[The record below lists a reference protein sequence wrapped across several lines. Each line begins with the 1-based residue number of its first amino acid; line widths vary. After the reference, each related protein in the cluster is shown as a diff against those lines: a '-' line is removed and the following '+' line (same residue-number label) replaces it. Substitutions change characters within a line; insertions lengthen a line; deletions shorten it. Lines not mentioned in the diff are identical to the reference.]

1 MTDLLPRF
9 STANERFLRALRTA
23 AELHAGQA
31 RKSTDIP
38 YLSHLMGTCA
48 IALDHG
54 ATEDEAIA
62 ALLHDVLEDVD
73 GPRAKERVA
82 EFGPEVLRIVKACSD
97 TEIRP
102 KPAWEVRKRAYVA
115 KLPSEDASIL
125 LVSAAD
131 KLHNARAIL
140 SDLRANGPSV
150 WSRFNAGMHGQ
161 LWYYRALV
169 TAYRRAKSHPQALVD
184 ELDQVVTAIEAI
196 AQAPL
201 SAEETGS

>member
-1 MTDLLPRF
+1 MTDPLPRF
-9 STANERFLRALRTA
+9 STANERFLRAFRTA
-23 AELHAGQA
+23 AELHANQA

-38 YLSHLMGTCA
+38 YLSHLLGTCA

-73 GPRAKERVA
+73 GPRAHERVA

-97 TEIRP
+97 TEDRP
-102 KPAWEVRKRAYVA
+102 KPLWEQRKQAYVA

-125 LVSAAD
+125 LVSASD

-140 SDLRANGPSV
+140 SDLRTSGPSV
-150 WSRFNAGMHGQ
+150 WSRFNTGMHGQ

-169 TAYRRAKSHPQALVD
+169 TAYRRAPAHPRALVE
-184 ELDQVVTAIEAI
+184 ELDGVVTAIEALSL
-196 AQAPL
+196 APL
-201 SAEETGS
+201 PTEQTDS